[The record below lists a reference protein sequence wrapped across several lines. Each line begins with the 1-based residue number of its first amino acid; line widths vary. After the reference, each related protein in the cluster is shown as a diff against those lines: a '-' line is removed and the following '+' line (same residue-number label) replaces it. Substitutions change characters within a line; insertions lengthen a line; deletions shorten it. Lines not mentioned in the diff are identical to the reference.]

1 MIDPVEEILLTLMM
15 GSTCLSFVCYSAVLK
30 TKTKLFRFQ
39 QTMDVIWLVTTS
51 SKMFW
56 TALGRNGKEMFC
68 HMCFYKKW
76 RDTNRN
82 FEKDDIV
89 LLEDQN
95 TVRRCWKL
103 GRIREVYPVR
113 DGLVGD
119 VEFEVVA
126 KNGFK
131 TSLSRPIQKLVL
143 ILPKDEKWITGKH

>member
-1 MIDPVEEILLTLMM
+1 M
-15 GSTCLSFVCYSAVLK
+15 
-30 TKTKLFRFQ
+30 
-39 QTMDVIWLVTTS
+39 
-51 SKMFW
+51 
-56 TALGRNGKEMFC
+56 
-68 HMCFYKKW
+68 
-76 RDTNRN
+76 
-82 FEKDDIV
+82 

-95 TVRRCWKL
+95 TVRPCWKL

-143 ILPKDEKWITGKH
+143 ILPKDEK